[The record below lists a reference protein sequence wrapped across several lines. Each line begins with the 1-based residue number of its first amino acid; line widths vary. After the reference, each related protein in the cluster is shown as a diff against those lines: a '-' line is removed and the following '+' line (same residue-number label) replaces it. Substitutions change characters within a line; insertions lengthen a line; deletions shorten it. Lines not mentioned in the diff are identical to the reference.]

1 MTWRW
6 LNRVETCYSLLP
18 FAPREAGDTVAPR
31 LLDACSRTVE
41 PIAVTMAAERGYRL
55 TTCDRKPYQIEVEKV
70 DLLHLPYDD
79 ATFQGVICSDTIE
92 HVETPERA
100 LDEIARVTK
109 PGGFLIFGVPVEND
123 GRLSPYGS
131 IGWRA
136 ETVPLPP
143 GHPDE
148 KWNHKWLMGTDARCW
163 PLMRGYEFVAEL
175 SAVRFAR
182 MRLSMIWMYEK
193 Q

>member
-6 LNRVETCYSLLP
+6 LNRVEACYSLLP
-18 FAPREAGDTVAPR
+18 FAPRAENDTVAPR

-41 PIAVTMAAERGYRL
+41 PIALKMATERGYRL

-79 ATFQGVICSDTIE
+79 ATFQGVVCSDTIE
-92 HVETPERA
+92 HVDEPHKA
-100 LDEIARVTK
+100 MAEIARVTK
-109 PGGFLIFGVPVEND
+109 HGGFLIFGVPVEFTA
-123 GRLSPYGS
+123 GKEKRQ
-131 IGWRA
+131 

-148 KWNHKWLMGTDARCW
+148 KWNHKWLVGADIAGVPMEHGY
-163 PLMRGYEFVAEL
+163 RGIAAMEAFD
-175 SAVRFAR
+175 FDR

-193 Q
+193 C

>member
-70 DLLHLPYDD
+70 DLLHLPYAD

-92 HVETPERA
+92 HVDHVTEA
-100 LDEIARVTK
+100 LDELARVTRQ
-109 PGGFLIFGVPVEND
+109 GGFLIFGVPVCFMPD
-123 GRLSPYGS
+123 GTKRKRTIP
-131 IGWRA
+131 I
-136 ETVPLPP
+136 PP
-143 GHPDE
+143 DHPDV
-148 KWNHKWLMGTDARCW
+148 KWNHLWLPGLDLRRHAVE
-163 PLMRGYEFVAEL
+163 RGYRLIAEFG
-175 SAVRFAR
+175 STDFDR